1 MADISTYIQWIQ
13 NAQYGEEVR
22 SAIINAI
29 TKINEDNESYEDVKK
44 KILETEAIYD
54 EYVKL
59 SERYA
64 VGREDVPESLTD
76 NAKYYAGKSKDYTE
90 SVLGKAVIAKKEIDK
105 YVKSKESELKG
116 ETGNVYFA
124 AFKVIN
130 GRLIMYSDPEV
141 DKVHFFRSGSRLK
154 YRINL

>member
-13 NAQYGEEVR
+13 NAQYGEDVR
-22 SAIINAI
+22 AAIINAI
-29 TKINEDNESYEDVKK
+29 TKINEDNESYENVKK

-54 EYVKL
+54 EYAKL

-64 VGREDVPESLTD
+64 VGRDEVPESLTD
-76 NAKYYAGKSKDYTE
+76 NAKYYAGKSKDYAE
-90 SVLGKAVIAKKEIDK
+90 SVLGKAVIAKKEIDQ
-105 YVKSKESELKG
+105 YVESKESELKG
-116 ETGNVYFA
+116 ETGNVFFA

>member
-1 MADISTYIQWIQ
+1 MANIDEYVKQLQ
-13 NAQYGEEVR
+13 NAMYGEEVR

-29 TKINEDNESYEDVKK
+29 LKVNADNESYEDVKN

-54 EYVKL
+54 EYAKL

-76 NAKYYAGKSKDYTE
+76 NAKYYAGKSKDYAE
-90 SVLGKAVIAKKEIDK
+90 SVLGKAVIAKKEIDQ
-105 YVKSKESELKG
+105 YVESKESELKG

-130 GRLIMYSDPEV
+130 GRLIMYSDPEI

>member
-1 MADISTYIQWIQ
+1 MADISTYLEWIQ

-90 SVLGKAVIAKKEIDK
+90 SVLGKAVIAKKEIDE

-130 GRLIMYSDPEV
+130 GRLIMYSDPEI

>member
-76 NAKYYAGKSKDYTE
+76 NAKYYASKSKDYTE
-90 SVLGKAVIAKKEIDK
+90 SVLGKAVIAKKEIDE

-130 GRLIMYSDPEV
+130 GRLIMYSDPEI

>member
-90 SVLGKAVIAKKEIDK
+90 SVLGKAVIAKKEIDE

-130 GRLIMYSDPEV
+130 GRLIMYSDPEI

>member
-1 MADISTYIQWIQ
+1 MSDISTYIQWIQ

-90 SVLGKAVIAKKEIDK
+90 SVLGKAVIAKKEIDE

-130 GRLIMYSDPEV
+130 GRLIMYSDPEI
-141 DKVHFFRSGSRLK
+141 DKVHFLDQEAD
-154 YRINL
+154 

>member
-1 MADISTYIQWIQ
+1 MANIDEYLRQLRDAI
-13 NAQYGEEVR
+13 YGEEVR

-29 TKINEDNESYEDVKK
+29 TKVNTDNESYEDVKK

-90 SVLGKAVIAKKEIDK
+90 SVLGKAVIAKKEIDQ
-105 YVKSKESELKG
+105 YVKLKESELKG

-124 AFKVIN
+124 AFKVVN
-130 GRLIMYSDPEV
+130 GRLKMYSDPEI

>member
-90 SVLGKAVIAKKEIDK
+90 SVLGKAVIAKKEIDE

-130 GRLIMYSDPEV
+130 GRLIMYSDPEI
-141 DKVHFFRSGSRLK
+141 DKDHFFRSGSRLK